1 MWKMSL
7 RSQIC
12 FLDHPFIDMALR
24 ESEDNM
30 PTFETDQ
37 DQGASGY
44 WIYASEEVRN
54 DCCPYTHGNRK
65 YAIPD
70 MHLSNMPLICT

>member
-1 MWKMSL
+1 MSL

-30 PTFETDQ
+30 PTYETDQ

-54 DCCPYTHGNRK
+54 DCYPYTW
-65 YAIPD
+65 
-70 MHLSNMPLICT
+70 